1 MSLLIWATAIQKARS
16 LAGADDL
23 IVVTGSLF
31 TIGEAR
37 EYLVSGLKALGKAV
51 EIGLTEP

>member
-1 MSLLIWATAIQKARS
+1 MSLLIWVRPSKRQVG

-37 EYLVSGLKALGKAV
+37 EYLVQG
-51 EIGLTEP
+51 